1 MDLALFALH
10 LLVGLVLMAHGAQKL
25 FGAFGGGGLDGTA
38 ATFEKLGLRPAWLH
52 ARFAGGAE
60 FFGGLALALGL
71 LLPFAAALIIAVM
84 TAAILTV
91 HLRNGFFVT
100 ASGYEYNLVLI
111 GIAFA
116 LAGAGGGAW
125 SLDAALGLDLT
136 GAAWALGALAVGI
149 AGGAGA
155 VFTGRRYGAR
165 SERGGHTP
173 HAHPA

>member
-1 MDLALFALH
+1 
-10 LLVGLVLMAHGAQKL
+10 VN
-25 FGAFGGGGLDGTA
+25 
-38 ATFEKLGLRPAWLH
+38 
-52 ARFAGGAE
+52 
-60 FFGGLALALGL
+60 GL
-71 LLPFAAALIIAVM
+71 LLPFAAALIVAVM

-116 LAGAGGGAW
+116 LAGAGGGSW

-155 VFTGRRYGAR
+155 VFTGRRYGAH
-165 SERGGHTP
+165 SGRGGHTP

>member
-10 LLVGLVLMAHGAQKL
+10 LLAGLVLMAHGAQKL
-25 FGAFGGGGLDGTA
+25 FGAFGGGGLEGTA
-38 ATFEKLGLRPAWLH
+38 ATFEKLNLRPAWLH
-52 ARFAGGAE
+52 ARFAGCAE
-60 FFGGLALALGL
+60 FFGGFALALGFV
-71 LLPFAAALIIAVM
+71 LPFAAAVIIAVM

-91 HLRNGFFVT
+91 HLSNGFFVT

-116 LAGAGGGAW
+116 LAGAGGGEW

-136 GAAWALGALAVGI
+136 GAAWALGALAVGLL
-149 AGGAGA
+149 GGVGA
-155 VFTGRRYGAR
+155 VFTGRRYGAHSR
-165 SERGGHTP
+165 HTP